1 MSQVLSPRFAFNPTH
16 PFKPS
21 VSATQRE
28 LIDLVR
34 SKLDAGEY
42 RLHPTTCPCGAE
54 KNDALLSEIDRYGLP
69 FKSVLCLSCGTV
81 RIDPYLDEA
90 SLGDF
95 YTHTYRRMYGMDLE
109 EGTYDSYFAS
119 QRSYAEKILA
129 TVGDELPEGGWV
141 CEVGC
146 GGGGAL
152 KTIQDRGFHVAG
164 CDYDTTVMELGKQN
178 GVANLFY
185 GSIDAIGN
193 AMPEVKFDLIYLHHV
208 FEHLTDPVAF
218 LNQCRNFLNP
228 NGQILVIVPDIYH
241 IDEIGH
247 PAAVGN
253 LLMYLHVAHK
263 YNFSIE
269 GVQRLAS
276 RAGYCAEKVVPD
288 AELET
293 PWSKSPEL
301 WVKLCLAAATGEN
314 TTSEP
319 VGTRYLKYLKRT
331 ESLYGMGLCK
341 GQIANKLE
349 TLTSPDRLWHKVK
362 RVFAR

>member
-16 PFKPS
+16 PFKPL

-34 SKLDAGEY
+34 SKLESGEY
-42 RLHPTTCPCGAE
+42 QLHPTNCPCGAE
-54 KNDALLSEIDRYGLP
+54 NDDILLSEIDRYGLP

-81 RIDPYLDEA
+81 RIDPYLDET
-90 SLGDF
+90 SLVDF
-95 YTHTYRRMYGMDLE
+95 YTHTYRPMYGMDIE
-109 EGTYDSYFAS
+109 DGTYEKYFAR

-129 TVGDELPEGGWV
+129 TVGDALPKNSWV

-152 KTIQDRGFHVAG
+152 KIIQDRGYNVAG
-164 CDYDTTVMELGKQN
+164 CDYDSNAMEFGKQN

-185 GSIDAIGN
+185 GSIDAVGD
-193 AMPEVKFDLIYLHHV
+193 ALPDVKFDRIYLHHV
-208 FEHLTDPVAF
+208 FEHLTDPIAF
-218 LNQCRNFLNP
+218 LNQCRDFLNP

-263 YNFSIE
+263 HNFSLE

-276 RAGYCAEKVVPD
+276 FAGYTATKLTPD
-288 AELET
+288 ANLET

-301 WVKLCLAAATGEN
+301 WVQLQSDAETA
-314 TTSEP
+314 SP
-319 VGTRYLKYLKRT
+319 SDVQRVGNRYLKYLQRT
-331 ESLYGMGLCK
+331 ESLYSMGLCK

-349 TLTSPDRLWHKVK
+349 ALKSPDRVWQKVK
-362 RVFAR
+362 KVFAR